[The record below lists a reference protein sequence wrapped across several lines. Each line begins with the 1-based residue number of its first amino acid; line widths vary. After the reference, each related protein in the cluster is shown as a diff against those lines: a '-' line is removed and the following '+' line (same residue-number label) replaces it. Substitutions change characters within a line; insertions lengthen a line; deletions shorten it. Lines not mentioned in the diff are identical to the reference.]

1 MSLRPIQ
8 QAALLGEIKGVA
20 VLPRQV
26 RNIGILYDPLAQ
38 VEEHLTFKI
47 RSLIGKLISENIA
60 NSGKAKFTDMLIPSK
75 RKENE

>member
-26 RNIGILYDPLAQ
+26 RNIGILYGPLAQ
-38 VEEHLTFKI
+38 VEEHATFNRGVPSSNLGWVTI
-47 RSLIGKLISENIA
+47 SLR
-60 NSGKAKFTDMLIPSK
+60 NSS
-75 RKENE
+75 